1 MKKIGLLALGLAL
14 ALGVVAEAGSI
25 PADRVPSQTYAVK
38 K

>member
-25 PADRVPSQTYAVK
+25 PADKPMP
-38 K
+38 